1 MGPLLLIIYS
11 VAAGAS
17 AVAGEEDRHTLDLLL
32 ANPISRTRIVL
43 EKLAAMT
50 VGAALLGAVTAVALL
65 AEGRLV
71 GMSLPVGGV
80 TAAMVHMTLLALVFG
95 AMALAAGAATGHSA
109 LSRALPAV
117 VAVLTY
123 IVNGLAPVVS
133 WLKPAQKFSPFYQ
146 YSGHDPLR
154 HGLSWPATLVA
165 VSTILVLA
173 AIAVAAFRRRDVA
186 A

>member
-1 MGPLLLIIYS
+1 
-11 VAAGAS
+11 
-17 AVAGEEDRHTLDLLL
+17 
-32 ANPISRTRIVL
+32 
-43 EKLAAMT
+43 
-50 VGAALLGAVTAVALL
+50 
-65 AEGRLV
+65 
-71 GMSLPVGGV
+71 
-80 TAAMVHMTLLALVFG
+80 MTLLALVFG
-95 AMALAAGAATGHSA
+95 TMALAAGAATGHPA

-117 VAVLTY
+117 VAVLAY